1 MAWEN
6 QQLKTALGPQVA
18 WGLFRTVFTCIS
30 QKKLKKEM
38 EIDQQ
43 ELENDPPFRGGEVG
57 KAKSLD
63 SPTWR
68 KSVSS

>member
-1 MAWEN
+1 MY
-6 QQLKTALGPQVA
+6 
-18 WGLFRTVFTCIS
+18 FTE
-30 QKKLKKEM
+30 KKKEM

-63 SPTWR
+63 SPT
-68 KSVSS
+68 